1 MPFQITYPG
10 DLRSTLVT
18 GNRVLMSTRP
28 GARNGTLVVAFWF
41 GDGIVDALGLK
52 ATDAGPPIIE
62 LAWGYGVDHGKVRFA
77 KATNKLGFKGVMLHS
92 GTCRIY
98 ARPPTD
104 FRGRPI
110 EKAELPTEVLN
121 VARDKRVVAVSILPR
136 QFFDASTVDVP
147 MVTAL

>member
-1 MPFQITYPG
+1 MKG
-10 DLRSTLVT
+10 DRYALPNHLS
-18 GNRVLMSTRP
+18 GRP
-28 GARNGTLVVAFWF
+28 ALDARHRQSGT
-41 GDGIVDALGLK
+41 DVDLGLK

-104 FRGRPI
+104 FHGRPFD
-110 EKAELPTEVLN
+110 KAELPTEVLN

-136 QFFDASTVDVP
+136 QFFDAPTVDVP